1 MTSVRIEAADA
12 EIRLRTFGRAL
23 QTDEILALTT
33 PPHVTPQDPQDRSDG
48 PMALITYRQDPS
60 GDRTGLGSDH
70 MTIRERFALDIWV
83 DEAATRSLAPG
94 TLDPNLHM
102 ARIREA
108 VEVALRA
115 DNLIPILAALAAPA
129 APLFREVIA
138 ELISPW
144 SFVPFPTTED
154 TRHLTADWELTFYQV
169 S

>member
-1 MTSVRIEAADA
+1 MTSVRVEAVDA
-12 EIRLRTFGRAL
+12 EIRIRCFGRAL
-23 QTDEILALTT
+23 QTAEVVALTT
-33 PPHVTPQDPQDRSDG
+33 PPHVTPQDPQDRSDD

-60 GDRTGLGSDH
+60 GDRSGLGSDH
-70 MTIRERFALDIWV
+70 MTIRERFAVDIWV

-94 TLDPNLHM
+94 TLDPNLHI

-108 VEVALRA
+108 IGVALRA
-115 DNLIPILAALAAPA
+115 DNLNPVLAALADPV

-154 TRHLTADWELTFYQV
+154 TRHLTADWELTFYGI
-169 S
+169 